1 MSKEETEERQLGNA
15 IRGSLNDYLRRN
27 AKKQNTKIYQ
37 CDVCG
42 VKYKNY
48 KSFDKHIMWRE
59 FYNNEE
65 YCK

>member
-1 MSKEETEERQLGNA
+1 MSREEAEERQLGNA

-27 AKKQNTKIYQ
+27 AKKQNTTIYQ

-59 FYNNEE
+59 FYNDEE